1 MGLGMNG
8 SFRFSEIEQHVPA
21 SGPGLYE
28 IHTITGAPLKVGISK
43 SLRKRLLQHRASRQS
58 GLKLKPGG
66 TRENPRDVESK
77 NSVLAHHLYY
87 DAQISPSIQLKSE
100 SGRRDF
106 LENFCLIV
114 IELTDSFDAA
124 RTLEKSR
131 ELSGIFRYVGPVMK
145 RSRDGGMPD
154 TLTPR
159 LYDALSYTFQL
170 FGRDSRKGSSVPV
183 MAHLLSVCAL
193 VQQDGGSED
202 EAIAG
207 LLHDA
212 LEDKP
217 NEASEDEIRRRFGED
232 VARMVRI
239 ATDTPREWVGGPKPD
254 WKQRK
259 QGYIDRVATETA
271 ALLRPTVADKIDNLR
286 AILAE
291 HRWSGDEFWA
301 RFKAGKMDQLWYY
314 SACCAAYE
322 KAGASPGLLKQ
333 LKVLVG
339 ELDSAVRQ

>member
-1 MGLGMNG
+1 MNK

-21 SGPGLYE
+21 SRPGLYE
-28 IHTITGAPLKVGISK
+28 IHTTTGIPLKVGISK
-43 SLRKRLLQHRASRQS
+43 NLRGRLLQHRASRKS
-58 GLKLKPGG
+58 GLILKPGG
-66 TRENPRDVESK
+66 TWENPRDVESK

-87 DAQISPSIQLKSE
+87 DAQISPSVDLTSE
-100 SGRRDF
+100 AGRRDF
-106 LENFCLIV
+106 LENFCVIA
-114 IELTDSFDAA
+114 IELTDSLDAA

-145 RSRDGGMPD
+145 RLRDGGMPD

-170 FGRDSRKGSSVPV
+170 FGRDSRKGSRVPV

-202 EAIAG
+202 EAIAA

-217 NEASEDEIRRRFGED
+217 NETSEDEIRRRFGED
-232 VARMVRI
+232 VRCMVRI

-254 WKQRK
+254 WKLRK
-259 QGYIDRVATETA
+259 QGYIDRVATEA
-271 ALLRPTVADKIDNLR
+271 PALLRPTVADKIDNVR

-291 HRWSGDEFWA
+291 QRWIGNEFWS
-301 RFKAGKMDQLWYY
+301 RFKAGKEDQLWYY
-314 SACCAAYE
+314 SACFQAYE
-322 KAGASPGLLKQ
+322 KAGASPGLLRQ
-333 LKVLVG
+333 LRVLVE
-339 ELDSAVRQ
+339 ELACAVRQ

>member
-1 MGLGMNG
+1 MNR
-8 SFRFSEIEQHVPA
+8 SFRFSDIEQHAPA
-21 SGPGLYE
+21 SAPGLYE
-28 IHTITGAPLKVGISK
+28 IHTTTGIPLKVGISK
-43 SLRKRLLQHRASRQS
+43 NLRKRLIQHRASRQS
-58 GLKLKPGG
+58 GLRLKPGG
-66 TRENPRDVESK
+66 TWENPRDVESK

-87 DAQISPSIQLKSE
+87 DAQISPSVDLTSE
-100 SGRRDF
+100 SGRRYF
-106 LENFCLIV
+106 LENFCV
-114 IELTDSFDAA
+114 VFIELTDSLDAA

-131 ELSGIFRYVGPVMK
+131 ERSGIFRYVGPVMN

-154 TLTPR
+154 NLTPR
-159 LYDALSYTFQL
+159 LYEALSYTFEL

-217 NEASEDEIRRRFGED
+217 DETSEDEIRQRFGED
-232 VARMVRI
+232 VARMVRT
-239 ATDTPREWVGGPKPD
+239 ATDTPREWVGGPKPA

-259 QGYIDRVATETA
+259 QGYIDRVATEA
-271 ALLRPTVADKIDNLR
+271 PALLRPTVADKIDNVR
-286 AILAE
+286 AILADQ
-291 HRWSGDEFWA
+291 RRIGDDFWA
-301 RFKAGKMDQLWYY
+301 RFKAGKEEQLWYY
-314 SACCAAYE
+314 SACFQAYE
-322 KAGASPGLLKQ
+322 KAGASPELLKQ

>member
-1 MGLGMNG
+1 MKT
-8 SFRFSEIEQHVPA
+8 SFRLSNIEQHVPVGG
-21 SGPGLYE
+21 SGLYE
-28 IHTITGAPLKVGISK
+28 IHTTTGIPLKVGISTN
-43 SLRKRLLQHRASRQS
+43 LRERLIQHRASRQS
-58 GLKLKPGG
+58 GLKLKAGG
-66 TRENPRDVESK
+66 TWDNPADVKSK

-87 DAQISPSIQLKSE
+87 DAQIAPSFELTSE

-106 LENFCLIV
+106 LETCCVIV
-114 IELTDSFDAA
+114 IELTDSLDAA

-131 ELSGIFRYVGPVMK
+131 ELSGVFRYVGPVMIRPK
-145 RSRDGGMPD
+145 DGGMPD

-217 NEASEDEIRRRFGED
+217 SETSEEEIRRRFGEG

-254 WKQRK
+254 WKLRK
-259 QGYIDRVATETA
+259 QGYIDRVATEAPT
-271 ALLRPTVADKIDNLR
+271 LLRPTVADKIDNLR

-291 HRWSGDEFWA
+291 QQWVGNEFWA
-301 RFKAGKMDQLWYY
+301 RFKAGKEEQLWYY
-314 SACCAAYE
+314 SACYQAYE
-322 KAGASPGLLKQ
+322 KAGASPGLLRQ
-333 LKVLVG
+333 LKVLVK
-339 ELDSAVRQ
+339 ELASAVRE